1 MKQHIVRSNK
11 NDLSLL
17 KEDRSSSMAAVYY
30 THLPTESHTEQ
41 NVKKRE
47 VLNLWCLGL
56 LFFAI
61 REI

>member
-47 VLNLWCLGL
+47 VLNL
-56 LFFAI
+56 
-61 REI
+61 